1 MRVAALSTV
10 VLGIL
15 LLGAGQ
21 TEIPDAP
28 VSFIEADELKALLD
42 KGTKVDI
49 IDVRRRDVYL
59 EQHIKGA
66 RNIPLSEI
74 GLPGGT
80 AGIPKRGPVVFY

>member
-1 MRVAALSTV
+1 MRVAAVAPV

-28 VSFIEADELKALLD
+28 VTFIEADELKALLD

-59 EQHIKGA
+59 AQHIKGA
-66 RNIPLSEI
+66 RNVPLQAL
-74 GLPGGT
+74 GKPGG
-80 AGIPKRGPVVFY
+80 AASIPKRGLVVFY